1 MKQVPTLLIV
11 DDTSEN
17 LALLA
22 AIIGKMEVNLIQAI
36 SGLDALEKIKG
47 VELALAI
54 IDVQMPEMN
63 GYELAVKLNES
74 RFDDKVPVIFLTAN
88 YFSEVEV
95 TKGYGSGAVDY
106 IFKPVNTQIL
116 LSKIN
121 VFLDLFNQKQ
131 TIIAYNRQLKKSADE
146 LKRTYDFLKKREE
159 KLQEEQLFTKALLD
173 SIPGIFYLYTY
184 PELRMVTWNKQHET
198 LFGFT
203 AEEMHGR
210 HVLDWHP
217 PASRKA
223 VMESLKDFVV
233 VGQAAIETQLLAKDG
248 RLIPFLLTAVN
259 FESNDQK
266 FLIGIGTDVTKKKK
280 AEEELKNSL
289 DQLQQLSKYIDK
301 VREDERVAISRDL
314 HDDLGQAL
322 TAVKIDL
329 GIIKHKVLDEEV
341 VSRINKVTTLVGDT
355 IKTVQR
361 ITSQLRPEIIDD
373 LGLEAAI
380 EWHTNEFAERNGIKV
395 TLELDASITISP
407 DNSLTLFR
415 IMQESLTNIARHA
428 KATWVKIKLVKMEDS
443 IQFDISDNGIGITA
457 NEIKSKKS
465 FGIMSMKERTASIG
479 GTFEICGENC
489 MGTSIKI
496 ILPSN

>member
-1 MKQVPTLLIV
+1 MSQSLKQHTI
-11 DDTSEN
+11 
-17 LALLA
+17 
-22 AIIGKMEVNLIQAI
+22 KHAI
-36 SGLDALEKIKG
+36 SIKG
-47 VELALAI
+47 VGLHSGKPVTLTLCPAPINTGLVFRRTDLTPAKEIPLALGKVVETPLCTKV
-54 IDVQMPEMN
+54 IDGDVTIQTIEHLLSALAGWEIDN
-63 GYELAVKLNES
+63 IYIDLTSDELPIMDGSSAPFVFMIEAAGIHEQEAPRKFIKITQPIRIE
-74 RFDDKVPVIFLTAN
+74 DGDKF
-88 YFSEVEV
+88 VE
-95 TKGYGSGAVDY
+95 
-106 IFKPVNTQIL
+106 FKPCDYFQVNVSIDFAHPAIKKTCQTMAFKF
-116 LSKIN
+116 SSTAYANN
-121 VFLDLFNQKQ
+121 VARARTFGVASQLEDLHQQ
-131 TIIAYNRQLKKSADE
+131 GL
-146 LKRTYDFLKKREE
+146 
-159 KLQEEQLFTKALLD
+159 AL
-173 SIPGIFYLYTY
+173 G
-184 PELRMVTWNKQHET
+184 
-198 LFGFT
+198 G
-203 AEEMHGR
+203 
-210 HVLDWHP
+210 
-217 PASRKA
+217 
-223 VMESLKDFVV
+223 
-233 VGQAAIETQLLAKDG
+233 
-248 RLIPFLLTAVN
+248 
-259 FESNDQK
+259 
-266 FLIGIGTDVTKKKK
+266 
-280 AEEELKNSL
+280 SL
-289 DQLQQLSKYIDK
+289 DNAIGLSDDGILNPEGLR
-301 VREDERVAISRDL
+301 VRDEF
-314 HDDLGQAL
+314 
-322 TAVKIDL
+322 
-329 GIIKHKVLDEEV
+329 IKHKVLDEEV